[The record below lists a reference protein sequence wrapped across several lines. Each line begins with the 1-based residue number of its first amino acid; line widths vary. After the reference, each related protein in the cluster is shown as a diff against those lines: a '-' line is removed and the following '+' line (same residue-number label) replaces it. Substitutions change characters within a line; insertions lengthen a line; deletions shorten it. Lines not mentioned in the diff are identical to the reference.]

1 MKKKVIKQD
10 IEVENAHPIKCDT
23 DKMDSGESVL
33 FDNLNLSLSDVVS
46 KTDSNS
52 TIQIKRILEFTYEN
66 GSVVPL
72 ATICKNKCAGLP
84 TTYMISVK
92 EGMLYQKTKEY
103 IQATTPENIWK
114 NLMSKKKVQR
124 LHTGDYR
131 LLAVVKNGLKIRYVL
146 MDRRKDLDNYISEH
160 SGSKYKIVSEKF
172 GYSFSD
178 KTKKDWTKKFPKA
191 QWEDIESIVSD
202 NTITVRSSYREIAK
216 LLVGGKK
223 NTDNLTKVEAKRL
236 LSRVRGDRI
245 WIE

>member
-1 MKKKVIKQD
+1 MKKKAIKQD

-23 DKMDSGESVL
+23 DRMDSGESVV
-33 FDNLNLSLSDVVS
+33 FDTLNLSLSAVVS

-52 TIQIKRILEFTYEN
+52 TIQIKRILEFTYQN
-66 GSVVPL
+66 GTTVPL
-72 ATICKNKCAGLP
+72 ATMCKNKCSGLP

-92 EGMLYQKTKEY
+92 EGMLYQKTKDF
-103 IQATTPENIWK
+103 IQSTTPKDIWK
-114 NLMSKKKVQR
+114 DLMSKKKMQR

-131 LLAVVKNGLKIRYVL
+131 LLAIVKNGLKIRYVL

-172 GYSFSD
+172 GYNLSD
-178 KTKKDWTKKFPKA
+178 KTKKEWTKKFQKA

-202 NTITVRSSYREIAK
+202 NTIPVRSAYREVAK

-223 NTDNLTKVEAKRL
+223 NTDNYTKVEAKRL